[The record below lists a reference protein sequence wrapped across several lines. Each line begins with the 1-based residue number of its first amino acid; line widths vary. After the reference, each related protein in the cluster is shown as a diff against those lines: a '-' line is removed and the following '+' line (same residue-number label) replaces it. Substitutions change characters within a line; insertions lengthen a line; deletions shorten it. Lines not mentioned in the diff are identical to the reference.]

1 MPGSCRRL
9 FANGYAYLD
18 RSSRNS
24 RYSGRRIYL
33 LSWHTGC
40 ALTRP
45 VMLRI
50 TSGEKGSSTVL
61 RLEGWLTD
69 PYIAELRRSWMEVAT
84 GRHIVVDLADVR
96 FIAPAGKALLVQM
109 FRSGVAI
116 VGRDAMT
123 RAIRDEVA
131 ATVLPK
137 SGHRQRGS
145 RDESER

>member
-1 MPGSCRRL
+1 
-9 FANGYAYLD
+9 
-18 RSSRNS
+18 
-24 RYSGRRIYL
+24 
-33 LSWHTGC
+33 
-40 ALTRP
+40 
-45 VMLRI
+45 MLRI
-50 TSGEKGSSTVL
+50 TSEERGSSTVL

-131 ATVLPK
+131 ASVLPK
-137 SGHRQRGS
+137 RRRRQRGS
-145 RDESER
+145 RDESDR